1 MSYLHNHELL
11 SSADID
17 EVREF
22 VKNFTSP
29 HEFEL
34 NGRRAELSTR
44 FAAAQCGDLSLVHVT
59 FGNVDIG
66 VTSPEENADG
76 LLFYVVTDGAG
87 NAQHGAKEHQYAVGT
102 GFFRDMAAPVNAKQ
116 KDFGAFMIPLSK
128 EKLRAHARALAG
140 EEANLRELKFDTE
153 VDLTTPGGAVVRS
166 TIHYIAEALD
176 GPLRELNNPIINAQ
190 MEDLL
195 LTQLLTLMPNSYQ
208 DVLNGRPVTTV
219 VPYNVKSA
227 RDYIH
232 AHADQKV
239 GFADIVAAAGCSYR
253 GVQRG
258 FMDAFGMS
266 PMAYLRAVR
275 LKRVRALLLAG
286 QNGGAISEI
295 ARKWGFAHAGR
306 FSQAYY
312 REFGELPS
320 ETVRKRT

>member
-11 SSADID
+11 SSTDID

-22 VKNFTSP
+22 VKNLTSP

-34 NGRRAELSTR
+34 NGRRAEMSAR
-44 FAAAQCGDLSLVHVT
+44 FAAAQCGDLSLVHAT
-59 FGNVDIG
+59 FGNVEIG

-76 LLFYVVTDGAG
+76 LLFYVMTSGAG
-87 NAQHGAKEHQYAVGT
+87 NVRHGAKEHEYATGT

-128 EKLRAHARALAG
+128 EKLRAHARSLAG

-153 VDLTTPGGAVVRS
+153 VDLTTPGGTVVRN

-176 GPLRELNNPIINAQ
+176 GPLRELNNPIINTQ
-190 MEDLL
+190 LEDMLM
-195 LTQLLTLMPNSYQ
+195 TQLLTLLPNSFQ
-208 DVLNGRPVTTV
+208 DVLSGRPVPTV
-219 VPYNVKSA
+219 VPYNVKCA
-227 RDYIH
+227 RDYMH

-258 FMDAFGMS
+258 FMDAYGMS
-266 PMAYLRAVR
+266 PMAYLRSIR
-275 LKRVRALLLAG
+275 LKQIRAVLLTAQDG
-286 QNGGAISEI
+286 SAISDI
-295 ARKWGFAHAGR
+295 AKKWGFAHAGR
-306 FSQAYY
+306 FSQAYC

-320 ETVRKRT
+320 ETVRKRS